1 MPSCEFLYEM
11 DMFGKTPEFYF
22 QGRPK
27 KVTTIGVIF
36 TFIYIALYIVY
47 FIYKLVKMIQRVEVT
62 YYDTYAFTGEIPS
75 IQLTSDNFYGGF
87 GLLDPNGSPF
97 VNEQI
102 YYATAIHWQGIKT
115 DGVWEWVPTNLPLE
129 KCKLEKFGSKYQ
141 DIFKSKDLENMYCL
155 ENVDV
160 SLAGYA
166 TSDIYSYFVVNLY
179 PCVGQTSDGL
189 PCLNEYVVALLT
201 KNNFQFQMQDI
212 ELTPQDY
219 KNPVQVREKDISGP
233 VYSDLYQKIYAY
245 LQITQIET
253 DEDIIG
259 FGLDDVKNEK
269 YLKYDESWIISAP
282 MGKNIFTEAGEPLC
296 EITIQLSEKV
306 LTQKRSYTTL
316 FEVLGDVGGLMEVVS
331 MVLKTICSFI
341 VDILYE
347 ISIINN
353 LFQFDLDKKLINLKE
368 PKKKN
373 NTFANENTKI
383 YSPRKSAQKPYPN
396 SIYLNNPDNSIQ
408 TRNKLSD
415 ENINKNKFGN
425 DDLLKAK
432 SIKVVKKKKK
442 KVKKDMKNLKLEAI
456 NNENNNVNNNENN
469 NANSNVNNEKNSK
482 KGETEMEYMYKNDI
496 IKNKLENNN
505 PISFEDKENGSESQ
519 NGSGKKRIINNIQF
533 NCIST
538 YLWFLCVRKR
548 KNINNILLDEGNN
561 ILVEQLDIINLFR
574 KLLKDEQNFEITSRN
589 ENIDMS
595 ETCKLNLQE
604 ISKNILYNP

>member
-1 MPSCEFLYEM
+1 MPSYEFLYEM

-62 YYDTYAFTGEIPS
+62 YYDTYAFTGETPS

-166 TSDIYSYFVVNLY
+166 TSDIYSYFVVYLY

-353 LFQFDLDKKLINLKE
+353 LFQFDLDKKLIILKE

-561 ILVEQLDIINLFR
+561 IFVEQLDIINLFR

>member
-115 DGVWEWVPTNLPLE
+115 DGVWEWVSTNLPLE

-160 SLAGYA
+160 VLAGYA

-282 MGKNIFTEAGEPLC
+282 MENNIFTKAGEPLC

-353 LFQFDLDKKLINLKE
+353 LFQFDLDKKLIILKE

-505 PISFEDKENGSESQ
+505 PISFEDKESGSESQ
-519 NGSGKKRIINNIQF
+519 NGSGRKRIINNIQF

-538 YLWFLCVRKR
+538 YLCFLCARKR

>member
-11 DMFGKTPEFYF
+11 NMFGKTPEFYF

-62 YYDTYAFTGEIPS
+62 YYDTYAFTGETPS

-282 MGKNIFTEAGEPLC
+282 MENNIFTKAGEPLC
-296 EITIQLSEKV
+296 EITVQLTEKV

>member
-115 DGVWEWVPTNLPLE
+115 DGVWEWVPTNIPLE
-129 KCKLEKFGSKYQ
+129 KCKLEKFCSKYQ

-245 LQITQIET
+245 MQITQIET

-282 MGKNIFTEAGEPLC
+282 MGKNIFAGAGEPLC

-574 KLLKDEQNFEITSRN
+574 KLLKDERNFEITSRN

>member
-62 YYDTYAFTGEIPS
+62 YYDTYAFTGETPS

-155 ENVDV
+155 ENVV
-160 SLAGYA
+160 VVLAGYA
-166 TSDIYSYFVVNLY
+166 TSDIYSYFVVYLY

-282 MGKNIFTEAGEPLC
+282 MGKNIFAEAGEPLC

-347 ISIINN
+347 TSIINN
-353 LFQFDLDKKLINLKE
+353 LFQFDLDKKLIILKE

-505 PISFEDKENGSESQ
+505 PISFEDKESGSESQ
-519 NGSGKKRIINNIQF
+519 NGSGRKRIINNIQF

>member
-62 YYDTYAFTGEIPS
+62 YYDTYAFTGETPS

-282 MGKNIFTEAGEPLC
+282 MGKNIFAEAGEPLC

-353 LFQFDLDKKLINLKE
+353 LFQFDLDKKLIILKE

>member
-245 LQITQIET
+245 MQITQIET

-282 MGKNIFTEAGEPLC
+282 MGKNIFAGAGEPLC

-331 MVLKTICSFI
+331 
-341 VDILYE
+341 
-347 ISIINN
+347 SIINN

>member
-1 MPSCEFLYEM
+1 MPSYEFLYEM

-36 TFIYIALYIVY
+36 TFIYIALYIAY

-62 YYDTYAFTGEIPS
+62 YYDTYAFTGETPS

-212 ELTPQDY
+212 ELTPQDH

-282 MGKNIFTEAGEPLC
+282 MGKNIFAEAGEPLC

-353 LFQFDLDKKLINLKE
+353 LFQFDLDKKLIILKE

>member
-62 YYDTYAFTGEIPS
+62 YYDTYAFTGETPS

-282 MGKNIFTEAGEPLC
+282 MGKNIFAEAGEPLC

-353 LFQFDLDKKLINLKE
+353 LFQFDLDKKLIILKE

-561 ILVEQLDIINLFR
+561 IFVEQLDIINLFR

>member
-1 MPSCEFLYEM
+1 MPNCEFLYEI

-282 MGKNIFTEAGEPLC
+282 MENNIFTKADEALC

-347 ISIINN
+347 TSIINN
-353 LFQFDLDKKLINLKE
+353 LFQFDLDKKLIILKE

>member
-160 SLAGYA
+160 FLAGYA

-282 MGKNIFTEAGEPLC
+282 MGKNIFAEAGEPLC

-353 LFQFDLDKKLINLKE
+353 LFQFDLDKKLIILKE

>member
-1 MPSCEFLYEM
+1 
-11 DMFGKTPEFYF
+11 
-22 QGRPK
+22 
-27 KVTTIGVIF
+27 
-36 TFIYIALYIVY
+36 
-47 FIYKLVKMIQRVEVT
+47 MIQRVEVT
-62 YYDTYAFTGEIPS
+62 YYDTYAFTGETPS

-97 VNEQI
+97 VNEQL

-115 DGVWEWVPTNLPLE
+115 DGVWEWVSTNLPLE

-353 LFQFDLDKKLINLKE
+353 LFQFDLDKKLIILKE

-415 ENINKNKFGN
+415 ENINKNKYGN

-442 KVKKDMKNLKLEAI
+442 KVKKGMKNLKLEAI

>member
-1 MPSCEFLYEM
+1 
-11 DMFGKTPEFYF
+11 
-22 QGRPK
+22 
-27 KVTTIGVIF
+27 
-36 TFIYIALYIVY
+36 
-47 FIYKLVKMIQRVEVT
+47 MIQRVEVT
-62 YYDTYAFTGEIPS
+62 YYDTYAFTGETPS

-115 DGVWEWVPTNLPLE
+115 DGVWEWVPTNIPLE

-166 TSDIYSYFVVNLY
+166 TSDIYSYFVVYLY

-189 PCLNEYVVALLT
+189 PCLNEYVVDLLK

-282 MGKNIFTEAGEPLC
+282 MENNIFTKAGEPLC

-353 LFQFDLDKKLINLKE
+353 LFQFDLDKKLIILKE
-368 PKKKN
+368 
-373 NTFANENTKI
+373 
-383 YSPRKSAQKPYPN
+383 
-396 SIYLNNPDNSIQ
+396 
-408 TRNKLSD
+408 
-415 ENINKNKFGN
+415 
-425 DDLLKAK
+425 
-432 SIKVVKKKKK
+432 
-442 KVKKDMKNLKLEAI
+442 
-456 NNENNNVNNNENN
+456 
-469 NANSNVNNEKNSK
+469 EK
-482 KGETEMEYMYKNDI
+482 
-496 IKNKLENNN
+496 
-505 PISFEDKENGSESQ
+505 
-519 NGSGKKRIINNIQF
+519 
-533 NCIST
+533 
-538 YLWFLCVRKR
+538 
-548 KNINNILLDEGNN
+548 
-561 ILVEQLDIINLFR
+561 
-574 KLLKDEQNFEITSRN
+574 
-589 ENIDMS
+589 
-595 ETCKLNLQE
+595 
-604 ISKNILYNP
+604 

>member
-282 MGKNIFTEAGEPLC
+282 MGKNIFAEAGEPLC

-456 NNENNNVNNNENN
+456 NNEYNNVNNNENN

>member
-1 MPSCEFLYEM
+1 MPSYEFLYEM

-36 TFIYIALYIVY
+36 TFIYIALYIAY

-62 YYDTYAFTGEIPS
+62 YYDTYAFTGETPS

-166 TSDIYSYFVVNLY
+166 TSDIYSYFVVYLY

-189 PCLNEYVVALLT
+189 PCLNEYVVNLLK

-212 ELTPQDY
+212 ELTPQDH

-296 EITIQLSEKV
+296 EITIQLSEKI

-353 LFQFDLDKKLINLKE
+353 LFQFDLDKKLIILKE

-561 ILVEQLDIINLFR
+561 IFVEQLDIINLFR

>member
-62 YYDTYAFTGEIPS
+62 YYDTYAFTGETPS

-115 DGVWEWVPTNLPLE
+115 DGVWEWVPTNIPLE
-129 KCKLEKFGSKYQ
+129 KCKLEKFCSKYQ

-245 LQITQIET
+245 MQITQIET

-269 YLKYDESWIISAP
+269 HLKHDESWIISAP
-282 MGKNIFTEAGEPLC
+282 MGKNIFAGAGEPLC

-347 ISIINN
+347 TSIINN

>member
-282 MGKNIFTEAGEPLC
+282 MGKNIFAEAGEPLC

-353 LFQFDLDKKLINLKE
+353 LFQFDLDKKLIILKE

>member
-62 YYDTYAFTGEIPS
+62 YYDTYAFTGETPS

-129 KCKLEKFGSKYQ
+129 KCKLEKFGSKCQ

-282 MGKNIFTEAGEPLC
+282 MGKNIFAEAGEPLC

-347 ISIINN
+347 TSIINN

-383 YSPRKSAQKPYPN
+383 YSPRKSAKKPYPN

>member
-282 MGKNIFTEAGEPLC
+282 MGKNIFAEAGEPLC

-353 LFQFDLDKKLINLKE
+353 LFQFDLDKKLIILKE

-533 NCIST
+533 NRIST

>member
-1 MPSCEFLYEM
+1 
-11 DMFGKTPEFYF
+11 
-22 QGRPK
+22 
-27 KVTTIGVIF
+27 
-36 TFIYIALYIVY
+36 
-47 FIYKLVKMIQRVEVT
+47 
-62 YYDTYAFTGEIPS
+62 
-75 IQLTSDNFYGGF
+75 
-87 GLLDPNGSPF
+87 
-97 VNEQI
+97 
-102 YYATAIHWQGIKT
+102 
-115 DGVWEWVPTNLPLE
+115 
-129 KCKLEKFGSKYQ
+129 
-141 DIFKSKDLENMYCL
+141 
-155 ENVDV
+155 
-160 SLAGYA
+160 
-166 TSDIYSYFVVNLY
+166 
-179 PCVGQTSDGL
+179 
-189 PCLNEYVVALLT
+189 
-201 KNNFQFQMQDI
+201 MQDI

-282 MGKNIFTEAGEPLC
+282 MENNIFTKADEALC

-347 ISIINN
+347 TSIINN

-442 KVKKDMKNLKLEAI
+442 KVKKGMKNLKLEAI

-505 PISFEDKENGSESQ
+505 PISFEDKESGSESQ
-519 NGSGKKRIINNIQF
+519 NGSGRKRIINNIQF

-538 YLWFLCVRKR
+538 YLCFLCARKR

-574 KLLKDEQNFEITSRN
+574 KLLKDEQNFEITSGN

>member
-62 YYDTYAFTGEIPS
+62 YYDTYAFTGETPS

-141 DIFKSKDLENMYCL
+141 DIFKSKDLENMCCL

-245 LQITQIET
+245 MQITQIET

-282 MGKNIFTEAGEPLC
+282 MGKNIFAGAGEPLC

>member
-1 MPSCEFLYEM
+1 MLSCEFLYEM

-62 YYDTYAFTGEIPS
+62 YYDTYAFTGETPS

-245 LQITQIET
+245 MQITQIET

-347 ISIINN
+347 TSIINN

>member
-282 MGKNIFTEAGEPLC
+282 MGKNIFAEAGEPLC

-347 ISIINN
+347 ISIMNN
-353 LFQFDLDKKLINLKE
+353 LFQFDLDKKLIILKE

-432 SIKVVKKKKK
+432 SIKVVKKRKK
-442 KVKKDMKNLKLEAI
+442 KVKKDMENLKLEAI
-456 NNENNNVNNNENN
+456 NNENNNVNNNENI

-574 KLLKDEQNFEITSRN
+574 KLLKDEQNFEITSGN

>member
-1 MPSCEFLYEM
+1 
-11 DMFGKTPEFYF
+11 
-22 QGRPK
+22 
-27 KVTTIGVIF
+27 
-36 TFIYIALYIVY
+36 
-47 FIYKLVKMIQRVEVT
+47 MIQRVEVT

-316 FEVLGDVGGLMEVVS
+316 FEVLGNVGGLMEVVS

-353 LFQFDLDKKLINLKE
+353 LFQFDLDKKLIILKE

-442 KVKKDMKNLKLEAI
+442 KVKKGMKNLKLEAI

>member
-62 YYDTYAFTGEIPS
+62 YYDTYAFTGETPS

-282 MGKNIFTEAGEPLC
+282 MGKNIFAEAGEPLC

-353 LFQFDLDKKLINLKE
+353 LFQFDLDKKLIILKE

-604 ISKNILYNP
+604 ITQNILYNP

>member
-353 LFQFDLDKKLINLKE
+353 LFQFDLDKKLIILKE

>member
-282 MGKNIFTEAGEPLC
+282 MGKNIFAEAGEPLC

-316 FEVLGDVGGLMEVVS
+316 FEVLGDVGGLMEVLS

-353 LFQFDLDKKLINLKE
+353 LFQFDLDKKLIILKE

>member
-62 YYDTYAFTGEIPS
+62 YYDTYAFTGETPS

-282 MGKNIFTEAGEPLC
+282 MGKNIFAEAGEPLC

-456 NNENNNVNNNENN
+456 NNEYNNVNNNENN

>member
-62 YYDTYAFTGEIPS
+62 YYDTYAFTGETPS

-160 SLAGYA
+160 VLAGYA
-166 TSDIYSYFVVNLY
+166 TSDIYSYFVVYLY

-347 ISIINN
+347 TSIINN

-442 KVKKDMKNLKLEAI
+442 KVKKGMKNLKLEAI

-604 ISKNILYNP
+604 TTKNILYNP

>member
-1 MPSCEFLYEM
+1 MPNCEFLYEI

-141 DIFKSKDLENMYCL
+141 DIFISKDLENMYCL

-316 FEVLGDVGGLMEVVS
+316 FEVLGDVGGLMEVLS

-353 LFQFDLDKKLINLKE
+353 LFQFDLDKKLIILKE

>member
-115 DGVWEWVPTNLPLE
+115 DGVWEWVPTNIPLE

-353 LFQFDLDKKLINLKE
+353 LFQFDLDKKLIILKE

-604 ISKNILYNP
+604 ITQNILYNP